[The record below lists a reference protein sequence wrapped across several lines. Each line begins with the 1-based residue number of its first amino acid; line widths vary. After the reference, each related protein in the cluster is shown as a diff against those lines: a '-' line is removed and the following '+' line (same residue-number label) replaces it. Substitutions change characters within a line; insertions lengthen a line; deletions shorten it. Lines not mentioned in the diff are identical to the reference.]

1 MSTITPFRTELRK
14 KSKKEEGVYRDE
26 TIQDRRL
33 QNAAAK
39 RLLKRLPTAV
49 ATDGSAVGSS
59 ETTTTTTSTTPATTT
74 TTAAAAAPATT
85 TATTSVADH
94 LSETGIDLLLSL
106 SENSDQVASL
116 LGVCKKVVR
125 KKLSLKASE
134 STYCQW

>member
-33 QNAAAK
+33 QDAAA
-39 RLLKRLPTAV
+39 KRLPTAV
-49 ATDGSAVGSS
+49 ATDGSGVGSS
-59 ETTTTTTSTTPATTT
+59 ETTTTTTSATTPATTT
-74 TTAAAAAPATT
+74 TTAATAAPATT
-85 TATTSVADH
+85 AAATTSVADH

-106 SENSDQVASL
+106 GENSNQVASL

-125 KKLSLKASE
+125 KRLS
-134 STYCQW
+134 QGQ